1 MSSLLIALSWGFLLY
16 GFSSSSI
23 ASEGVSLAAKTGL
36 GALLMNSLWDWL
48 VSIPFLLGLVFLTYC
63 YVERKEIKRKFLLRH
78 LKVLSDDE
86 IVDMNLVTRG
96 ITVLPPGS
104 KTSEL
109 LIEILGPIERLSEGF
124 DKQAILGVARP
135 RDRVALLFLAQ
146 LGLLFIG
153 DKNDFKPKVLNL
165 FWLGSRLGLTTEEII
180 KSTQFPERSKK
191 REWFDEVLDI
201 LAEEWPTFSPEKTLP
216 LRELEV
222 SFTPTYTAEDLK
234 QVRAGKGDPAAA
246 IYLNGLDS
254 KVEAERQATIRHVLE
269 MADAQDKR
277 SDIPRALVVRV
288 DELDARDVHAIEEE
302 WRQKLLSVVPDVD
315 SAHERVLRLYFVVVK
330 KDIITRDALERAMG
344 QLIQGLNHHAS
355 GRVALAFYTA
365 TGAGLDR
372 TLADILIWLLGDGK
386 AFPFSPVF
394 EESLKQDKV
403 YASQA

>member
-1 MSSLLIALSWGFLLY
+1 LFNDLGNFRRKFWLRNLKLLSDSQIVKSGLVAKGAALFESRFYATRLTQQLLGPLERDLSFGFD
-16 GFSSSSI
+16 
-23 ASEGVSLAAKTGL
+23 SLALEGMTR
-36 GALLMNSLWDWL
+36 NQ
-48 VSIPFLLGLVFLTYC
+48 
-63 YVERKEIKRKFLLRH
+63 ERVR
-78 LKVLSDDE
+78 
-86 IVDMNLVTRG
+86 
-96 ITVLPPGS
+96 
-104 KTSEL
+104 
-109 LIEILGPIERLSEGF
+109 
-124 DKQAILGVARP
+124 Q
-135 RDRVALLFLAQ
+135 LFFAQ
-146 LGLLFIG
+146 LAVSEIETDQEARRLELGNLL
-153 DKNDFKPKVLNL
+153 
-165 FWLGSRLGLTTEEII
+165 WLGRRLGLSKESLIVACSFNWTDLKTIEII
-180 KSTQFPERSKK
+180 DSLWNDFAPPEN
-191 REWFDEVLDI
+191 
-201 LAEEWPTFSPEKTLP
+201 LAEREKAVAFNPSYTTDD
-216 LRELEV
+216 LRHIR
-222 SFTPTYTAEDLK
+222 S
-234 QVRAGKGDPAAA
+234 GKGDPAAA